1 MYVRLMVAAMGALFG
16 AWIATAAL
24 SQINH
29 HRLHAGADGLAEMM
43 EPRQ

>member
-1 MYVRLMVAAMGALFG
+1 MYVRLIIAALGALFG

-43 EPRQ
+43 EAQR